1 MGIQDHNV
9 YIELEE
15 LEFHDDG
22 SGRDSEKSTS
32 VSLDLQYHWNILY
45 RFYFQFLLQTTLK
58 G

>member
-15 LEFHDDG
+15 LEFIDE
-22 SGRDSEKSTS
+22 GREHLDRSDRSSS

-45 RFYFQFLLQTTLK
+45 R
-58 G
+58 